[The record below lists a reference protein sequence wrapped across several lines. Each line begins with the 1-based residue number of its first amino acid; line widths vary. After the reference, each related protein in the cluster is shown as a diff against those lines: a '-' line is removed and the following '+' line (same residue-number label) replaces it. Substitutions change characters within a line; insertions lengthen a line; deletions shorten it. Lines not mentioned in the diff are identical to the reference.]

1 MNAAAL
7 LATGHAPPRVLTIGE
22 ATAFELQLPPCAP
35 PDLAAGLRTQQHALA
50 LTAWVLQEA
59 EDGVSYSHAL
69 TGWSG

>member
-7 LATGHAPPRVLTIGE
+7 LAAGHAPPPVLTIGE

-35 PDLAAGLRTQQHALA
+35 PDLAAELLRTQQQALA

-59 EDGVSYSHAL
+59 EGGVSYSHA
-69 TGWSG
+69 